1 MGDVRLALRPSFY
14 DNTATSTK
22 ELPMDKKLPP
32 FMMKGAPAA
41 KKGAPAKKGAKPMAP
56 PFGKKPKK

>member
-1 MGDVRLALRPSFY
+1 
-14 DNTATSTK
+14 
-22 ELPMDKKLPP
+22 MDKKLPP

-41 KKGAPAKKGAKPMAP
+41 KKGAPAAKKSAKPMAP